1 MSLVFSSQIYNGDT
15 RALEVLKDY
24 TDTIAMGLF
33 NIQAAV
39 DPDCIAIGGGISK
52 QPILMIYI
60 QKSLDELYEKM
71 PVPIPQVKLV
81 QCKYNNDS
89 NLIGAFAT
97 IRKYTKRGSNEPLVF
112 ILLIQQLISL
122 NLR

>member
-15 RALEVLKDY
+15 RALDVLKDY

-52 QPILMIYI
+52 QPILMG
-60 QKSLDELYEKM
+60 L
-71 PVPIPQVKLV
+71 
-81 QCKYNNDS
+81 
-89 NLIGAFAT
+89 
-97 IRKYTKRGSNEPLVF
+97 
-112 ILLIQQLISL
+112 
-122 NLR
+122 

>member
-52 QPILMIYI
+52 QPILMTYI

-71 PVPIPQVKLV
+71 PVPVPQVKLV
-81 QCKYNNDS
+81 QCKYFNDS
-89 NLIGAFAT
+89 NLIGALANY
-97 IRKYTKRGSNEPLVF
+97 KKVY
-112 ILLIQQLISL
+112 
-122 NLR
+122 